1 MTWSWCVEHGR
12 GGIEGTSKKNIFV
25 AGVKNYKHST
35 FTDNE
40 KSKLHLDATIV
51 RNSKKEAHWE
61 EKKSTAHKTVIAL
74 KEHTR
79 KQMEVRAR

>member
-1 MTWSWCVEHGR
+1 MV
-12 GGIEGTSKKNIFV
+12 
-25 AGVKNYKHST
+25 
-35 FTDNE
+35 TDHE
-40 KSKLHLDATIV
+40 KSKLHLDATII
-51 RNSKKEAHWE
+51 RNSKKEAE